1 MSSTTKRA
9 HFVRAVL
16 EGVAFQTCEVLEAL
30 TEDSDLRLKS
40 LKVGGGM
47 AVNDLF
53 LQIQANLLDIEV
65 STLRRPCFTAP
76 SVVLADPCS
85 LARAQLADRPWR
97 QRRWARP

>member
-47 AVNDLF
+47 AVNNLF
-53 LQIQANLLDIEV
+53 LQIQADLLGIEV
-65 STLRRPCFTAP
+65 STNPCPPTRLFSYKPHRTHRTHFAP
-76 SVVLADPCS
+76 HTPHTPNTRTHYA
-85 LARAQLADRPWR
+85 
-97 QRRWARP
+97 

>member
-53 LQIQANLLDIEV
+53 LQIQADLLGIEV
-65 STLRRPCFTAP
+65 STNPFSPTRMF
-76 SVVLADPCS
+76 SY
-85 LARAQLADRPWR
+85 
-97 QRRWARP
+97 